1 MKGTKG
7 MQKRIFL
14 FLMFTL
20 GISNNALS
28 LNLRKPEVSFF
39 ETSDV
44 SPNVATISDIIRE
57 KPNEA
62 FLPDE
67 GDAIKYDIAL
77 ADGEN
82 EKASNLDDEYFD
94 DENVEPVVASI
105 PEIKK
110 VAGTKEVAK
119 AHEKKSRTL
128 ANILKPKTSPIKRAV
143 KDKFSNVVVGEG
155 EEVLVSSTALIPGE
169 NKTPKVP
176 SVSQT
181 KPIPEKNVAVAPVAP
196 IPPVVET
203 NTASSDE
210 NPFGVI
216 VSKTKK
222 KAKKYDV
229 SLGNANPFVR
239 AFSALKPERTT
250 AKPIVN
256 NERKR
261 EKTISYVSS
270 DSLKRDLQNT
280 YLSDNQYLSPVES
293 IDEDE
298 LEEDVDETFEDEA
311 EEDAEEFADDENFQ
325 SQKNVKQALE
335 GKGDVDINEIKEKIQ
350 KNKKSKA
357 APSGPLKAGVREV
370 LQMKIDFQDGSS
382 AVSSESVNLIRS
394 FAQIVSDQPTNSI
407 EITIPESV
415 MKSIPK
421 KKLTA
426 RRLSIVS
433 NILREAGISD
443 KQIKPVLSN
452 RDEDSFAFRVVT
464 NDDYTKLRVS
474 KGTDIFG
481 EEENVKEYDIMK
493 W

>member
-1 MKGTKG
+1 
-7 MQKRIFL
+7 
-14 FLMFTL
+14 MFTL

-94 DENVEPVVASI
+94 DEKVEPVVASI

-119 AHEKKSRTL
+119 VNEKKSRTL
-128 ANILKPKTSPIKRAV
+128 ANISKPKTSPIKKAV
-143 KDKFSNVVVGEG
+143 KDKFSNIVVGEG
-155 EEVLVSSTALIPGE
+155 EEVLVSSTALISGK
-169 NKTPKVP
+169 NKTPKVSP
-176 SVSQT
+176 VSQT
-181 KPIPEKNVAVAPVAP
+181 QPIPEKNVAVAPVAP

-203 NTASSDE
+203 TTASSDE

-222 KAKKYDV
+222 KNKKYDV

-293 IDEDE
+293 IDEEE
-298 LEEDVDETFEDEA
+298 LEEDVDETFEDEGEGG
-311 EEDAEEFADDENFQ
+311 EEDAEEFADDENFP

-335 GKGDVDINEIKEKIQ
+335 GKGDVNINEIKEKIQ
-350 KNKKSKA
+350 TTKKSKA
-357 APSGPLKAGVREV
+357 APSGPLKVGVREV

-464 NDDYTKLRVS
+464 NDNYTKLRVS